1 MVTQWRLHVDV
12 WKKPWKS
19 TIAVPFGSTWGWFDG
34 ENKRMESDTIWY
46 NEEYQF
52 TKYLCIHSFHLVSY
66 SWSSIFRRK
75 KEGKKQGDPPRP
87 RPDAWLMAFNFN
99 LSHRVS
105 KWTKK
110 SNCSFR
116 DCRKLPIAG
125 KFGTATFVW
134 CWKAGQWSLECRLQ
148 KFSSR
153 KKTNAFLH
161 QHRLFVLGT
170 ILSGAGFRKEC
181 CRTLCERFITSMA

>member
-1 MVTQWRLHVDV
+1 
-12 WKKPWKS
+12 
-19 TIAVPFGSTWGWFDG
+19 
-34 ENKRMESDTIWY
+34 
-46 NEEYQF
+46 
-52 TKYLCIHSFHLVSY
+52 
-66 SWSSIFRRK
+66 
-75 KEGKKQGDPPRP
+75 
-87 RPDAWLMAFNFN
+87 MAFNFN

-170 ILSGAGFRKEC
+170 LSNFSHIRWLETCIPARHEPMRPGHIRVTSTPCLQCVYWCSSFQKIFVFNSKTSRLVCGQANVVFFTSSLG
-181 CRTLCERFITSMA
+181 RTRVCV